1 MLIYFDSNFKTESS
15 DNGREAT
22 PVPIP
27 NTEVKLSSANGT
39 WLETAWESKTLL
51 DLLTTIHTNCGFLVS
66 KNNL

>member
-1 MLIYFDSNFKTESS
+1 MMNTLCSFEITMLIYFDSNFKTESS

-51 DLLTTIHTNCGFLVS
+51 DSN
-66 KNNL
+66 